1 MPRIPLISPESLTP
15 ADRAA
20 LDGLADRQTP
30 GADAGIFM
38 AMAHTPPIMHTAL
51 AHLDALLAPG
61 ALPADLKH
69 LIAARVTLINP
80 CVFCVQVALEQRF
93 AIPKDLSDA
102 LVHLDEH
109 RARFTPAQYTAI
121 RYAEMV
127 TTSPT
132 DVDARLWSEVQD
144 HFTDAA
150 IVELTA
156 LIGFINYLNRFADAL
171 GLS

>member
-1 MPRIPLISPESLTP
+1 MPRLPLIPPEAMSP

-20 LDGLADRQTP
+20 LDALATRQVP
-30 GADAGIFM
+30 GADEGVFG
-38 AMAHTPPIMHTAL
+38 AMAHVPAIMHTAL
-51 AHLDALLAPG
+51 DHLDALLAPG

-69 LIAARVTLINP
+69 LIATRVTLINP
-80 CVFCVQVALEQRF
+80 CVFCVQMALAKRF
-93 AIPKDLSDA
+93 DIPKDLLDA
-102 LVHLDEH
+102 LVQLDAH
-109 RARFTPAQYTAI
+109 QSRFTPAQYTAI

-132 DVDARLWSEVQD
+132 DIDARLWSEVQA
-144 HFTDAA
+144 HFSDVA